1 MVKEYVPDKYK
12 IEPGGETAYG
22 EITDK
27 LIDQETGHWFLLTNR
42 SFKEINHSFANIP
55 EKIIVDLK
63 DRRTEESD
71 PIRVLDVGGGIESR
85 ASGELAEK
93 EHNQNVQVFSI
104 DMAVRKK
111 DQEGL
116 RQIAGDVLKLPIRD
130 GAIDLAYSRMSMSL
144 IEEEEPGKLFEALR
158 EVARVL
164 KPGGIFLVDKTF
176 TERLEKLEEFK
187 SLEEELGVVFYSKEL
202 GLFLKPLER
211 LLNKLRHDYPDWKFI
226 IMIKEPVDE
235 SLLRK
240 LRLKELE

>member
-1 MVKEYVPDKYK
+1 MVKEYIPDKYK

-22 EITDK
+22 EIADK
-27 LIDQETGHWFLLTNR
+27 IVDRETGHWFFLTNR
-42 SFKEINHSFANIP
+42 PFKDINHNFANIP
-55 EKIIVDLK
+55 QKVIEELK
-63 DRRTEESD
+63 DRRTEKSE

-85 ASGELAEK
+85 ASSELAEK
-93 EHNQNVQVFSI
+93 ERDQNVQVFSI

-111 DQEGL
+111 DQEDL
-116 RQIAGDVLKLPIRD
+116 HQIAGDVLKLPIKD
-130 GAIDLAYSRMSMSL
+130 GAIDLAYSRMSVSL
-144 IEEEEPGKLFEALR
+144 IAEEEPGKLFEALR

-187 SLEEELGVVFYSKEL
+187 SLEGELGVVFYSKEL

-235 SLLRK
+235 NLLKK
-240 LRLKELE
+240 LKLKELR